1 MPCWIEF
8 HTFLQGSQLSF
19 LLKIPFIMHLDVW
32 FGQTLEEEVCSAD
45 CLLDGEIVD
54 IIKSSWKC
62 YIERKMHQDVPIYV
76 KSCD

>member
-1 MPCWIEF
+1 
-8 HTFLQGSQLSF
+8 
-19 LLKIPFIMHLDVW
+19 MHLDVW